1 MKKFIFFPVFF
12 LGQIVFSQTIQQI
25 ESKRVNLPNGWS
37 LTPVGKSLPLGD
49 LPLNMAVSPS
59 KKLIAVTNNGQSVQ
73 SLQLIDAVNDKV
85 LSSVVIPKS
94 WYGIK
99 FSSDEKFLYASG
111 GNDNWILKY
120 AIKNNQLVL
129 NDSISL
135 GKKWPN
141 KISPTGIEMDDA
153 KKIMYVGTKE
163 NNTLYTI
170 DLSSKKAID
179 SIKLDGEAYGCVL
192 SPDKKRLYV
201 SVWGADEVV
210 VINTTDRK

>member
-25 ESKRVNLPNGWS
+25 ESKRVGLPNGWS

-73 SLQLIDAVNDKV
+73 SIQLIDAVNDKV
-85 LSSVVIPKS
+85 LHSVVIPRS

-99 FSSDEKFLYASG
+99 FSGDGKYLYASG

-120 AIKNNQLVL
+120 AIVKDTLAL
-129 NDSISL
+129 KDSIKL
-135 GKKWPN
+135 GTKWPWR
-141 KISPTGIEMDDA
+141 ISPTGIDIDDA
-153 KKIMYVGTKE
+153 KKI
-163 NNTLYTI
+163 
-170 DLSSKKAID
+170 
-179 SIKLDGEAYGCVL
+179 
-192 SPDKKRLYV
+192 
-201 SVWGADEVV
+201 
-210 VINTTDRK
+210 